1 MYIYKTEKKFKKNWN
16 TLLYSNEHN
25 INQLYLKKL
34 KKQIKLKIREKNGP
48 QAQGW
53 HAAQSILSTKLWCAL
68 EGKYTYYISFDQTC
82 YSAVGHEYK
91 TDESI
96 IYNK

>member
-34 KKQIKLKIREKNGP
+34 KKQIKLEIREKMAP
-48 QAQGW
+48 KPRADMLPRV
-53 HAAQSILSTKLWCAL
+53 S
-68 EGKYTYYISFDQTC
+68 
-82 YSAVGHEYK
+82 
-91 TDESI
+91 
-96 IYNK
+96 